1 MADVNECLQ
10 NPCSN
15 SVTCQNVPGS
25 YTCVCNSGWTGQDC
39 DIGKSIANS
48 VIWLTQVHEFFGIV
62 RLQYWVQLNYFTIK
76 STYNVSFIINL
87 CYKYGLTLFFFTRYQ
102 RMFAEPLQKS
112 QSMHQLSRILFMRML
127 TAVVRTKL
135 RHW

>member
-87 CYKYGLTLFFFTRYQ
+87 CYKYGLTFFFFTRYQ